1 MEERPKGA
9 FIQRDKKTY
18 AIVPRTPMGLV
29 TPDILENIARVV
41 RKHNIP
47 VIKITSAQ
55 RMALVGLRPEIV
67 DQVWEELGMNV
78 GPAVEICVHYVQAC
92 PGNTL
97 CKFGIQDS
105 LGLGAKLE
113 KIFVGTDIPAKAKI
127 GISGCPFNCGES
139 YLRDFGAFGKKS
151 GWTVIF
157 GGNSGGKPRIG
168 DVIVK
173 KLNEEEVIELAKKCF
188 NYYAANA
195 KKKERTA
202 RFIERIG
209 IDEFKKNVLGMIT

>member
-1 MEERPKGA
+1 MKERPKGA
-9 FIQRDKKTY
+9 FVQRDKKTY

-29 TPDILENIARVV
+29 TPDILESIAKVV

-55 RMALVGLRPEIV
+55 RIALVGLRPEIV
-67 DQVWEELGMNV
+67 EQVWEELGMDV
-78 GPAVEICVHYVQAC
+78 GHAVEICVHYVQAC

-113 KIFVGTDIPAKAKI
+113 KIFVGMDIPAKAKL
-127 GISGCPFNCGES
+127 GISGCSFNCGES

-151 GWTVIF
+151 GWTAIF

-168 DVIVK
+168 NVIAE
-173 KLNEEEVIELAKKCF
+173 KLNEEKVIELAKKCF
-188 NYYAANA
+188 NYYGANA

-209 IDEFKKNVLGMIT
+209 IDEFKKNVLGMIS

>member
-9 FIQRDKKTY
+9 FIQRDRQTY

-29 TPDILENIARVV
+29 TPDVLERIAAVA

-55 RMALVGLRPEIV
+55 RMALVGMKPEV
-67 DQVWEELGMNV
+67 VEKVWNDLGMDV

-97 CKFGIQDS
+97 CKFGAQNS
-105 LGLGAKLE
+105 LGLAEKLE
-113 KIFVGTDIPAKAKI
+113 KIFVGMELPAKAKI
-127 GISGCPFNCGES
+127 GISGCHFNCGES
-139 YLRDFGAFGKKS
+139 YVRDFGAFGRKS
-151 GWTVIF
+151 GWTVVF
-157 GGNSGGKPRIG
+157 GGNSGRKPRIG
-168 DVIVK
+168 DVIAEG
-173 KLNEEEVIELAKKCF
+173 LDDEQVIELAKKCF
-188 NYYAANA
+188 DYYAKNA

-209 IDEFKKNVLGMIT
+209 IDEFRKAVLFES